1 MKTGVKVKSPA
12 KLWSLS
18 FIFLTVANALL
29 FMAFEMLLPTLPLF
43 VTTLGG
49 NATQI
54 GLVTGIFMISAIGVR
69 PFAGVLATKMNKKYL
84 FIIGAAISTLTTGAY
99 YLAPNGE
106 VLMAIRLVHG
116 AGFGLATTYFA
127 TIVAEIIPKEGRGE
141 GIGYFGVGET
151 VAISV
156 GPMVGIML
164 LDVYGYQRL
173 FIGGMAILL
182 LATLSLV
189 VVRRKAEDSL
199 PTEKVR
205 VKLFEKRVLFPAFLI
220 LFTGVAAGG
229 IMSYMSLYA
238 IEKNFEQV
246 GLFFF
251 GIAIA
256 SFVIRFFSGIDSC

>member
-84 FIIGAAISTLTTGAY
+84 LIIGAAISTLTTGAY
-99 YLAPNGE
+99 YLAPNVE

-127 TIVAEIIPKEGRGE
+127 TIVAEIIPKERRGE

-189 VVRRKAEDSL
+189 VVRRKAEDAL

-229 IMSYMSLYA
+229 IMSYMSLYT

-256 SFVIRFFSGIDSC
+256 SFVIRFFSGINSC